1 MNPKILLI
9 ANAMIRKARNPNV
22 SNPLELPFCSKRE
35 PAFQALN
42 RQFDAG
48 AGSNKQ
54 MKMIGHQDKRME
66 EITLRSV
73 PIKSFKE

>member
-1 MNPKILLI
+1 MNPKIFRI

-22 SNPLELPFCSKRE
+22 SNPLELPLCSKRE

-42 RQFDAG
+42 RQFDTG
-48 AGSNKQ
+48 AWSDKQ
-54 MKMIGHQDKRME
+54 MKMIGHQDKSME
-66 EITLRSV
+66 EITLRTV